1 MPIFEYECLACGHKF
16 EALKRLIDRDSKI
29 KCPNCGSNNPKRV
42 KPTREIPVVPVF
54 PPEGCRGEAVC
65 FAKLEK
71 NSEMLLGG
79 SSLHFYCVV
88 GGLIRQ

>member
-42 KPTREIPVVPVF
+42 FSIFASKTNTGNSCGSGLPT
-54 PPEGCRGEAVC
+54 
-65 FAKLEK
+65 
-71 NSEMLLGG
+71 
-79 SSLHFYCVV
+79 
-88 GGLIRQ
+88 